1 MPSRGLKDDMRPDE
15 LTDEQDAPDQLTP
28 LNPLVFDLEEEKQDE
43 LVAIIMEDYRNA
55 LEARNKTDWG
65 TDVAGKGIDFDTKYA
80 SLVALY
86 EGQDVQRPEDWMCG
100 RSLKVAQAIVEMLVS
115 RLFPAIW
122 NEDTIRWRP
131 VEYTDKKRVDDV
143 NKIMHWVFVVWM
155 KVRLQ
160 VLDMVRGTVSM
171 GTIFTEPYWS
181 VTKRDLG
188 DTQQEPEINP
198 ETGEPVLDPSTGE
211 PSYIEAKMLRVDEK
225 PALKQYSVM
234 DVLTQPG
241 ATDIQ
246 KEPVITRENFYYH
259 ELEQEQREGIVVNVT
274 DKLKDAVDKTIV
286 TKFGEEMEKAEKI
299 QDMNAKRRSS
309 VVECIIWRGPF
320 DVNED
325 GFPEEI
331 TVRVALKE
339 EIFLQGFATS
349 SISRKGV
356 RPLVQ
361 TNFLNRMYKLLG
373 IGVLEQV
380 KPLAEEIDA
389 VFRQIQDANTLGI
402 MRWGFYDP
410 NSDYNPEEHVAKPRA
425 MYPVTNPSQNVFFPD
440 MNVPIERLIA
450 AVQLLMEFV
459 ERLTAASSVVM
470 GKEGKFAGGSGT
482 ATRTQAIVS
491 SADARFNLPAM
502 NIRDG
507 IAEVLTQIFDLCF
520 LNMPEGLEKRIL
532 GENHEPI
539 FESTEAI
546 KEAFYTQMDA
556 YLEPNASF
564 GDVNT
569 QREIASILYD
579 KFVLGGN
586 PLVIGSMDRL
596 YHATANVFKSFG
608 EEPKEWIG
616 PSPVSKETSDPHE
629 EHTIIRE
636 GRVISPDPQENH
648 LEHILVHTQMLQN
661 PEIVTWP
668 KEAVQLLTVHIEE
681 HKAMMIQIMQFQ
693 QQGGDK
699 SGGQGQEGGGADSKA
714 EGSEGA
720 AGKPGASGSAKPAE
734 DTSANQTQGTTL
746 GAGAF

>member
-1 MPSRGLKDDMRPDE
+1 MANREIRNEREMEVLSEREGE
-15 LTDEQDAPDQLTP
+15 APTTP
-28 LNPLVFDLEEEKQDE
+28 LNPLLLDLSPEKQE
-43 LVAIIMEDYRNA
+43 ALVQIIMEDYRNA
-55 LEARNKTDWG
+55 MEAREQTDWG

-86 EGQDVQRPEDWMCG
+86 EGNDVQRPEDWMCG
-100 RSLKVAQAIVEMLVS
+100 RSLKVSQSIVEMLVS

-131 VEYTDKKRVDDV
+131 VEYTDKKRTEDV
-143 NKIMHWVFVVWM
+143 NKIMDWVFNVWM
-155 KVRLQ
+155 KIRLEI
-160 VLDMVRGTVSM
+160 LDLVRGTIAY
-171 GTIFTEPYWS
+171 GTTFTEPYWM
-181 VTKRDLG
+181 VNKKDLG
-188 DTQQEPEINP
+188 ETQQEPEIGP
-198 ETGEPVLDPSTGE
+198 DGQQVVDEMGEPQ
-211 PSYIEAKMLRVDEK
+211 YIEARMVSVDER
-225 PALKQYSVM
+225 PAIKHYSVM

-241 ATDIQ
+241 ATSIQ
-246 KEPVITRENFYYH
+246 KEPVITRKNFYYY
-259 ELEQEQREGIVVNVT
+259 ELEQEQAEGVAQNVT
-274 DKLKDAVDKTIV
+274 DSLKNSIDKNII
-286 TKFGEEMEKAEKI
+286 TKFGQEMEKAEKI
-299 QDMNAKRRSS
+299 QDLNAKRRSS
-309 VVECIIWRGPF
+309 VVECITWYGPF
-320 DVNED
+320 DANED

-331 TVRVALKE
+331 AVRVAVKD
-339 EIFLQGFATS
+339 EIFIQGFATS
-349 SISRKGV
+349 TISRRGD

-361 TNFLNRMYKLLG
+361 TNFLNRMFKLLG

-410 NSDYNPEEHVAKPRA
+410 NSDYDPEEHVAKPRA

-450 AVQLLMEFV
+450 AIQLLMEFV

-507 IAEVLTQIFDLCF
+507 IAGILTQIFDLCF

-532 GENHEPI
+532 GEDHEPI
-539 FESTEAI
+539 FESGQAI
-546 KEAFYTQMDA
+546 KEAFYTQMDS
-556 YLEPNASF
+556 YLEPNAAF

-569 QREIASILYD
+569 MRELSTILYD

-586 PLVIGSMDRL
+586 PLVVGSMDRL
-596 YHATANVFKSFG
+596 YHATAEVFKAYG
-608 EEPKEWIG
+608 ENPKEWIG
-616 PSPVSKETSDPHE
+616 PAPVSKETQDPVE

-648 LEHILVHTQMLQN
+648 LEHMLVHTNMLQS
-661 PEIVTWP
+661 PDIVTWP
-668 KEAVQLLTVHIEE
+668 REAVQVLTQHIQA
-681 HKAMMIQIMQFQ
+681 HQDMMIQIMQFQ
-693 QQGGDK
+693 AKQGGA
-699 SGGQGQEGGGADSKA
+699 GGQQQEGGGDSKKA
-714 EGSEGA
+714 TGSEGA
-720 AGKPGASGSAKPAE
+720 AGKPGASGSAKPAQ
-734 DTSANQTQGTTL
+734 DTSANQTQGSTL
-746 GAGAF
+746 GAASV

>member
-1 MPSRGLKDDMRPDE
+1 MARSLKDELRPEE
-15 LTDEQDAPDQLTP
+15 LTEEPEEVGAGTP
-28 LNPLVFDLEEEKQDE
+28 LNPLLFDLDE
-43 LVAIIMEDYRNA
+43 TRQEALIQVIMEDYRNA
-55 LEARNKTDWG
+55 KESREQTDWG

-86 EGQDVQRPEDWMCG
+86 EGNDVQRPEDWMCG
-100 RSLKVAQAIVEMLVS
+100 RSLKVAQSIVEMLVS

-122 NEDTIRWRP
+122 NEDTIRWKP
-131 VEYTDKKRVDDV
+131 VEYTDKKRTDDV
-143 NKIMHWVFVVWM
+143 NKIMKWVLTVWM
-155 KVRLQ
+155 KIRID
-160 VLDMVRGTVSM
+160 VLDLVRGVIAY
-171 GTIFTEPYWS
+171 GTIFTEPYWM
-181 VTKRDLG
+181 VNKKDLG
-188 DTQQEPEINP
+188 DTQEEPEIGPDGQPVMNQ
-198 ETGEPVLDPSTGE
+198 ETGEAQ
-211 PSYIEAKMLRVDEK
+211 YIEAKVLRVDER
-225 PALKQYSVM
+225 PAIKHYSVV

-246 KEPVITRENFYYH
+246 KEPVITRKNFYYY
-259 ELEQEQREGIVVNVT
+259 ELEQEQAEGICQNVT
-274 DKLKDAVDKTIV
+274 DKLKDSIDKIII
-286 TKFGEEMEKAEKI
+286 TKFGQELEKAEKI
-299 QDMNAKRRSS
+299 QDLNAKRRSS
-309 VVECIIWRGPF
+309 VVECLIWRGPF

-325 GFPEEI
+325 GFPEEV
-331 TVRVALKE
+331 TVRVAVKD

-349 SISRKGV
+349 AISRKGE

-361 TNFLNRMYKLLG
+361 TNFLNRMFKLLG

-410 NSDYNPEEHVAKPRA
+410 NSDYDPEEHVAKPRA

-440 MNVPIERLIA
+440 MNIPIERLLA
-450 AVQLLMEFV
+450 AIQTLMEFV

-491 SADARFNLPAM
+491 SADARFNIPAM

-507 IAEVLTQIFDLCF
+507 LAAIITQIFDLCF

-532 GENHEPI
+532 GENHEQI
-539 FESTEAI
+539 FESGQAI
-546 KEAFYTQMDA
+546 KEAFYTQMDS
-556 YLEPNASF
+556 YLEPNAAF
-564 GDVNT
+564 GDINT
-569 QREIASILYD
+569 MRELATILYD

-586 PLVIGSMDRL
+586 PLVVGSMDRL
-596 YHATANVFKSFG
+596 YHATAEVFRAYG

-616 PSPVSKETSDPHE
+616 PAPVSKETNDPFE

-648 LEHILVHTQMLQN
+648 LEHILVHMQMLQN

-668 KEAVQLLTVHIEE
+668 KEAVQVLTQHIEE
-681 HKAMMIQIMQFQ
+681 HKNMMIQIMQFQ
-693 QQGGDK
+693 AQQGGA
-699 SGGQGQEGGGADSKA
+699 GGQEGGGNGKKA
-714 EGSEGA
+714 TGSEGA
-720 AGKPGASGSAKPAE
+720 AGKPGASGSAAPAQ
-734 DTSANQTQGTTL
+734 DTSANQTQGSTL
-746 GAGAF
+746 GAATV